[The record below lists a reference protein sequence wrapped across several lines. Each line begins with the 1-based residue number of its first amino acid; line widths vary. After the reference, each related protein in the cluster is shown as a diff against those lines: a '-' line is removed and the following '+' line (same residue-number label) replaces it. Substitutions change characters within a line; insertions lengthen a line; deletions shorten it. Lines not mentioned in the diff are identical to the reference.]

1 MQSRKLFD
9 FEGFANHY
17 EVGDAISFQLSDGEV
32 VKAMAMRQEDDAMTF
47 VLVDSLREAR
57 PMYERGHEIH
67 GYEESDLRRWLNT
80 VLIDRFPTEVRHR
93 MVAFENG
100 DSLRIPSEKEIFGR
114 NEYGH
119 DDTDTRQWEPMK
131 ERRNRIAFQ
140 GIEGD
145 WQYWWLRD
153 VVSSAYFALVSYN
166 GDAANSDASNA
177 LGICPAFKIVNP

>member
-1 MQSRKLFD
+1 
-9 FEGFANHY
+9 
-17 EVGDAISFQLSDGEV
+17 
-32 VKAMAMRQEDDAMTF
+32 MAMKQEDDAMIF
-47 VLVDSLREAR
+47 ILVDSLRQAR

-67 GYEESDLRRWLNT
+67 GYEESDLRRWLVT
-80 VLIDRFPTEVRHR
+80 DLIVKFPNELRER

-100 DSLRIPSEKEIFGR
+100 DLLRIPSEKEIFGH

-119 DDTDTRQWEPMK
+119 DDTDTVQWEPMK

-153 VVSSAYFALVSYN
+153 VVSSAYFAIVS
-166 GDAANSDASNA
+166 DAGYANDYDASNA
-177 LGICPAFKIVNP
+177 RGIRPAFKIYNP